1 MERIVRGAGDSGA
14 QERRVTQTPR
24 EPQISQAPWHEG
36 ERAAH
41 ARLGLSERMAE
52 VGERALRN
60 FMPDQH
66 RLFFA
71 QLPFLVVGSVDAD
84 QQPWASMLFGQPG
97 FAMSPDPFTLD
108 VAALPDADDPLAP
121 AIVEGAALG
130 LLGIEL
136 PTLRRNRMNGH
147 VASTGPG
154 GFSLSVDQSFGN
166 CPQYIHRRDY
176 EGFRRD
182 AFARSARA
190 ERLTTLGAEEL
201 SLIARA
207 DTCFVASAAIPRG
220 GRADGIDV
228 SHRGGMPGFLKL
240 DRRLSRQ
247 FLLQHARQS
256 ARQSAHRC
264 HHRGFRQGR
273 PAAAHRNCGGHL
285 GRCGTR
291 RSSGREAVV
300 QDHAACCAMA
310 ARGLSAGDD
319 ASSDLVPGDGDAEHA
334 ELTIL
339 DPASLDPRSRG
350 G

>member
-240 DRRLSRQ
+240 DREGHVLMPDYRGNFFFNTLGNLLVNPRIGVTIVD
-247 FLLQHARQS
+247 FDKGDLLQLTGIAEVIWEGVALADHPGAKRLCKITPLAAQWLRGGFPLATTLRQI
-256 ARQSAHRC
+256 
-264 HHRGFRQGR
+264 
-273 PAAAHRNCGGHL
+273 
-285 GRCGTR
+285 
-291 RSSGREAVV
+291 SS
-300 QDHAACCAMA
+300 QAMA
-310 ARGLSAGDD
+310 TLSM
-319 ASSDLVPGDGDAEHA
+319 PN
-334 ELTIL
+334 
-339 DPASLDPRSRG
+339 
-350 G
+350 